1 MAQNRSSVAV
11 GLIWFAASMM
21 VVVGVF
27 DALQGLAAIIKKD
40 VYVVGQDYL
49 WKLDASAWGWINLLL
64 GVLMV
69 LAGLA
74 LYGGATWA
82 RVIGVVLA
90 GLVAI
95 TNFMWLPYY
104 PVWAVLVIA
113 TSVAVIWAL
122 TVHGREVVE

>member
-1 MAQNRSSVAV
+1 MSQNRSSVAV

-104 PVWAVLVIA
+104 PVWAILVIA

>member
-1 MAQNRSSVAV
+1 
-11 GLIWFAASMM
+11 
-21 VVVGVF
+21 VGVF

-82 RVIGVVLA
+82 RVVGVVLA

-104 PVWAVLVIA
+104 PVWAILVIA

>member
-1 MAQNRSSVAV
+1 MSQNRSAVAV

-64 GVLMV
+64 GILMV

-82 RVIGVVLA
+82 RVVGVVLA
-90 GLVAI
+90 GLIAI

-104 PVWAVLVIA
+104 PVWAILVIA

-122 TVHGREVVE
+122 TVHGREIVE